1 MRSPVTIEREKFHS
15 VLHDGKESVVNFTAF
30 NTRVEQFQYG
40 GLDEEARRAK
50 FIDIHFKRVLQ
61 SFQFFYFCALSFCKI
76 EF

>member
-1 MRSPVTIEREKFHS
+1 MKSFS
-15 VLHDGKESVVNFTAF
+15 VLHDGKESVVNFIGC

-50 FIDIHFKRVLQ
+50 FIDIHLKRVLQ
-61 SFQFFYFCALSFCKI
+61 SFKFFYFCALSFCKI